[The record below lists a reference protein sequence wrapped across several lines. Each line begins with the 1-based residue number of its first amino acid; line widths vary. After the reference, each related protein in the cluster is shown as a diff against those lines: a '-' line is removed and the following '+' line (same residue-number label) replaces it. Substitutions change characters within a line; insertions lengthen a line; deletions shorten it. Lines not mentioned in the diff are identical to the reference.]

1 MAPYGLIK
9 IMFAY
14 FRVLDKSRYLY
25 RASRYLQIGALFA
38 ILLSPPSALAAEKT
52 ASLLVIGDSLAAG
65 YGLPASDAFTT
76 RLEAAL
82 TSLGHRVRVIN
93 AGVSGDPSAGGRA
106 RIGWSLAGKPDAVLI
121 ELGANDGMRGL
132 EPAATKANLDAIL
145 SQIRSAGAEIL
156 LTGMLAPPNLGR
168 EYGAEFAAL
177 YPALARRH
185 GVLFYPFFLE
195 GVAANPELNQADRIH
210 PNAAGVEIIVERLLP
225 KVKDLLQRVRNKR
238 EPGR

>member
-1 MAPYGLIK
+1 
-9 IMFAY
+9 MFAC
-14 FRVLDKSRYLY
+14 FHALDKSRSLC
-25 RASRYLQIGALFA
+25 RASRYLLNAALFA
-38 ILLSPPSALAAEKT
+38 ILLSQPRALATEKIS
-52 ASLLVIGDSLAAG
+52 SLLVIGDSLAAG
-65 YGLPASDAFTT
+65 YGLPAIDAFTT

-82 TSLGHRVRVIN
+82 IGSGHRVRVIN
-93 AGVSGDPSAGGRA
+93 AGVSGDTSAGGRA
-106 RIGWSLAGKPDAVLI
+106 RIAWSLAGKPDAVLI

-145 SQIRSAGAEIL
+145 SQIRNAGAEIL

-195 GVAANPELNQADRIH
+195 GVAAIPEFNQADRIH
-210 PNAAGVEIIVERLLP
+210 PNAAGVNIIVERLLP
-225 KVKDLLQRVRNKR
+225 KVKELLQRVQSKK
-238 EPGR
+238 EHGG

>member
-82 TSLGHRVRVIN
+82 TRLGHRVRVIN
-93 AGVSGDPSAGGRA
+93 AGVSGDTSAGGRA

-132 EPAATKANLDAIL
+132 EPTATKANLDAIL

>member
-1 MAPYGLIK
+1 
-9 IMFAY
+9 MFAC
-14 FRVLDKSRYLY
+14 FPALDKSRYLC
-25 RASRYLQIGALFA
+25 RASRYLLIGALLP
-38 ILLSPPSALAAEKT
+38 ILLSPPGALAAEKIS
-52 ASLLVIGDSLAAG
+52 SLLVIGDSLAAG
-65 YGLPASDAFTT
+65 YGLPATETFTT

-82 TSLGHRVRVIN
+82 TRSGAQVRVIN
-93 AGVSGDPSAGGRA
+93 AGVSGDTSAGGRA
-106 RIGWSLAGKPDAVLI
+106 RIAWSLVDKPDAVLV

-132 EPAATKANLDAIL
+132 DPSATKANLDAIL

-177 YPALARRH
+177 YPALAHRH

-210 PNAAGVEIIVERLLP
+210 PNAAGVDIIVKRLLP
-225 KVKDLLQRVRNKR
+225 MVKELLQKVQNKR
-238 EPGR
+238 EHGG

>member
-1 MAPYGLIK
+1 
-9 IMFAY
+9 MFAC
-14 FRVLDKSRYLY
+14 FLALDKSRYLCW
-25 RASRYLQIGALFA
+25 ASRYLLFCALFA
-38 ILLSPPSALAAEKT
+38 ILLSAPGAVPAEKT
-52 ASLLVIGDSLAAG
+52 ARLLVIGDSLAAG
-65 YGLPASDAFTT
+65 YGLPANEAFTT

-82 TSLGHRVRVIN
+82 TRSGHRVRVIN
-93 AGVSGDPSAGGRA
+93 AGVSGDTSAGGRA
-106 RIGWSLAGKPDAVLI
+106 RIAWSLADKPDAVLV
-121 ELGANDGMRGL
+121 ELGANDGRRGL

-145 SQIRSAGAEIL
+145 SQIESAGAEVL

-195 GVAANPELNQADRIH
+195 GVATRPELNQADRIH
-210 PNAAGVEIIVERLLP
+210 PNAAGVDIIVARLLP
-225 KVKDLLQRVRNKR
+225 KVKELLRRVQIKK

>member
-1 MAPYGLIK
+1 
-9 IMFAY
+9 MFAY
-14 FRVLDKSRYLY
+14 FLALDKSRYVC
-25 RASRYLQIGALFA
+25 RASRYLLFA
-38 ILLSPPSALAAEKT
+38 ALLPILLSPPDVLAAEKT
-52 ASLLVIGDSLAAG
+52 SRLLAIGDSLVAG
-65 YGLPASDAFTT
+65 YGLPAAEAFTA

-82 TSLGHRVRVIN
+82 IGSGLRVRVIN
-93 AGVSGDPSAGGRA
+93 AGVSGDTSAGGRA
-106 RIGWSLAGKPDAVLI
+106 RIAWSLVDKPVAVLV

-132 EPAATKANLDAIL
+132 DPSATKANLDAIL

-177 YPALARRH
+177 YPALAHRH

-210 PNAAGVEIIVERLLP
+210 PNAAGVDIIVKRLLP
-225 KVKDLLQRVRNKR
+225 MVKELLQKVQNKR
-238 EPGR
+238 EHGG

>member
-1 MAPYGLIK
+1 
-9 IMFAY
+9 MFAC
-14 FRVLDKSRYLY
+14 FLALDKSRYLC
-25 RASRYLQIGALFA
+25 RASRYLLFCALFA
-38 ILLSPPSALAAEKT
+38 ILLSAPGAVAAEKT
-52 ASLLVIGDSLAAG
+52 ARLLVIGDSLAAG
-65 YGLPASDAFTT
+65 YGLPANEAFTT

-82 TSLGHRVRVIN
+82 TRSGHRVRVIN
-93 AGVSGDPSAGGRA
+93 AGVSGDTSAGGRA
-106 RIGWSLAGKPDAVLI
+106 RIAWSLADKPDAVLV
-121 ELGANDGMRGL
+121 ELGANDGRRGL

-145 SQIRSAGAEIL
+145 SQIESAGAEVL

-195 GVAANPELNQADRIH
+195 GVATRPELNQADRIH
-210 PNAAGVEIIVERLLP
+210 PNAAGVDIIVARLLP
-225 KVKDLLQRVRNKR
+225 KVKELLQRVQNKK